1 MNNQVLFTTN
11 HNNVFGSSVP
21 DESGI
26 YNVAVSAESI
36 AKNSSNGNP
45 MASMKYTVL
54 DGTQKG
60 KNIFDRLVWSTSSQ
74 EAHDLSIKRFNTV
87 LMTAG
92 CQDGIDIHSIPEFVQ
107 MLNNQRFAVETEW
120 QKSDYNGNYYLTV
133 TRYRQLLANGSQ
145 PDGKKRP
152 ANNKGGNGSYQNTN
166 APQPQGNYRQGNN
179 PQGQPAPFDQ
189 GNGAP
194 DQVTDDDLPF

>member
-1 MNNQVLFTTN
+1 MNNNQILFTTN

-26 YNVAVSAESI
+26 YNVAVSTESI
-36 AKNSSNGNP
+36 AKNSNNGNP
-45 MASMKYTVL
+45 MASMKYIVL

-60 KNIFDRLVWSTSSQ
+60 KAIFDRLVWSNSSQ

-87 LMTAG
+87 LIASG
-92 CQDGIDIHSIPEFVQ
+92 CQDGVAIHSIPEFVQ
-107 MLNNQRFAVETEW
+107 MMNNQRFAVETEW
-120 QKSDYNGNYYLTV
+120 QKSDYNGNVYLTV

-152 ANNKGGNGSYQNTN
+152 ASNSSTTGFTQNNNTPQSHGNSQ
-166 APQPQGNYRQGNN
+166 QGYN
-179 PQGQPAPFDQ
+179 PQGQPSPFGSNNNAPE
-189 GNGAP
+189 
-194 DQVTDDDLPF
+194 VSDDDLPF

>member
-1 MNNQVLFTTN
+1 MNNQILFTTN

-26 YNVAVSAESI
+26 YNVVVSPESV

-60 KNIFDRLVWSTSSQ
+60 KTIFDRLVWSNASQ
-74 EAHDLSIKRFNTV
+74 EAQDMSIKRFNTA
-87 LMTAG
+87 MIAAG
-92 CQDGIDIHSIPEFVQ
+92 CQDGVAVHSIPEFVQ
-107 MLNNQRFAVETEW
+107 MMNNQRFAVETEW
-120 QKSDYNGNYYLTV
+120 KKSDYNGNYYLTV

-152 ANNKGGNGSYQNTN
+152 ASNNNGASQSNV
-166 APQPQGNYRQGNN
+166 QQSQ
-179 PQGQPAPFDQ
+179 QAPFNQ

-194 DQVTDDDLPF
+194 QISDNDLPF

>member
-26 YNVAVSAESI
+26 YNVVVSAESI
-36 AKNSSNGNP
+36 AKNSKAGNP

-87 LMTAG
+87 LMAAG

-152 ANNKGGNGSYQNTN
+152 TSDNNGASQSNN
-166 APQPQGNYRQGNN
+166 APKAQGNFQQGNN
-179 PQGQPAPFDQ
+179 PQGQQAPFNQ
-189 GNGAP
+189 GNSTP
-194 DQVTDDDLPF
+194 DQVTDADLPF